1 MIKTP
6 GENKMKQEIKELH
19 TLEIK
24 THEAQGTILQK
35 MIRKAT
41 NGAIIDFLND
51 LLEDQIDTP
60 SFTTLL
66 DKIHELKFYTLNI
79 GSEIPNDFP
88 NTISYHFRIRHD
100 KLACCKLI
108 FTIKDNI
115 IENIKYEVE

>member
-1 MIKTP
+1 
-6 GENKMKQEIKELH
+6 MKETIVKLQEIESMARK
-19 TLEIK
+19 
-24 THEAQGTILQK
+24 LQK
-35 MIRKAT
+35 RVLQEMISEAT
-41 NGAIIDFLND
+41 NGTIIDFLND
-51 LLEDQIDTP
+51 LLDDQIDTP
-60 SFTTLL
+60 AFTTLL

-79 GSEIPNDFP
+79 GSEVPNDFP

>member
-1 MIKTP
+1 MKETIIKL
-6 GENKMKQEIKELH
+6 QEIESMARK
-19 TLEIK
+19 
-24 THEAQGTILQK
+24 LQRRVLQE
-35 MIRKAT
+35 MISKAT
-41 NGAIIDFLND
+41 NETIIDFLND

-66 DKIHELKFYTLNI
+66 DKIHELNFYTLNI
-79 GSEIPNDFP
+79 GSEVPKDFP

-115 IENIKYEVE
+115 IEDIKYEVK